1 MPVGTGW
8 AAAIALAILVAPWL
22 AAAAIR
28 RWTLA
33 DAARAPDGAWF
44 RGMQWL
50 GWATI
55 ALIVVPVVAVVGTP
69 LGPAMYALVPVAL
82 TAWSLPIGVAVMIVV
97 ELVCIVPMLLAQHAI
112 TAALRGTDDT
122 PLETVAAGLWPL
134 APVAVLLLAVTMG
147 FSLYL
152 QHHAAAGAAIAL
164 AGFLALLP
172 VQQLVARRRGLEL
185 QALTQGELRDRI
197 VALAAGAGVAVRSLY
212 VVPMRRM
219 RIANAFAVRRDVV
232 VLSDWLVEHL
242 DRRELDAV
250 VAHELGHL
258 KHHHTRWLT
267 FAVVAGAAAGMAVT
281 WRHAA
286 WTYPVALAT
295 SLMVMRFVSR
305 RFEPI
310 ADREAVA
317 ITGDPE
323 ALCTALVRIS
333 RLNHV
338 PVRWS
343 RAAEQVLTHPSTE
356 RRVRAIG
363 ARAGFSPERIEA
375 LLAAPAPV
383 SDPYVLPPGATMGAK
398 LFSTAWKAST
408 LHVLGVVTLAVACLA
423 PAFALALG
431 RLLAWPRVAS
441 TITAFAAAFAA
452 VLGVIEMLAA
462 RSIAGLRERL
472 AQRLGASEDARFVSI
487 APGPGSRVFE
497 GFHDWD
503 LGFLAIEPDAL
514 VFAGEESRFRLPRGA
529 IVNVAIVRSVPAWQ
543 PVPLVELAWRD
554 AVHDRSGVVRVRPA
568 EGFFLSS
575 QRRSS
580 PALADAIDRWRATG
594 STADAT
600 VVAPPRLEDV
610 SGVSVR
616 RAFRAGALAGVL
628 PVLVAIAWIAS
639 TALVLPWWPFEG
651 PGLLETW
658 LAALAAL
665 VLLRVPVWVDRTLPR
680 EPKPAK
686 APRRGRPA

>member
-1 MPVGTGW
+1 MQ
-8 AAAIALAILVAPWL
+8 AALLVLAFLVAPWL
-22 AAAAIR
+22 LAEMIR

-33 DAARAPDGAWF
+33 DAARAPEGAWF

-55 ALIVVPVVAVVGTP
+55 ALMAGLVVAVVGTP
-69 LGPAMYALVPVAL
+69 LGGAMYALVPAAL
-82 TAWSLPIGVAVMIVV
+82 SAWSLPLGVAVMIVV
-97 ELVCIVPMLLAQHAI
+97 ELASIVPMLLAQHAI

-122 PLETVAAGLWPL
+122 ARETVAAGLWPL
-134 APVAVLLLAVTMG
+134 APVVVLLLAVTLG
-147 FSLYL
+147 FSLHL
-152 QHHAAAGAAIAL
+152 QHHTAAGAAIGL

-172 VQQLVARRRGLEL
+172 VQQLAARRRGLEL

-197 VALAAGAGVAVRSLY
+197 VALAASAGVPVRSLY

-219 RIANAFAVRRDVV
+219 RVANAFAVRRDVV

-267 FAVVAGAAAGMAVT
+267 LAVVGGAAAGMAVT
-281 WRHAA
+281 WHHAA
-286 WTYPVALAT
+286 WTYPAALAT

-305 RFEPI
+305 RFEPV

-338 PVRWS
+338 PVRWG

-363 ARAGFSPERIEA
+363 VRAGFSPERIEA
-375 LLAAPAPV
+375 LLAAPPPV
-383 SDPYVLPPGATMGAK
+383 TDPYVVPPGATLGAK

-408 LHVLGVVTLAVACLA
+408 QHVLGVVMFAAVCFA
-423 PAFALALG
+423 PAFTLALG
-431 RLLAWPRVAS
+431 RLLAWPRLAA
-441 TITAFAAAFAA
+441 TAAAFAAAFAA
-452 VLGVIEMLAA
+452 ALGVIEMFAA
-462 RSIAGLRERL
+462 RSIARLRERL
-472 AQRLGASEDARFVSI
+472 AQRLGAGEDARFVSI
-487 APGPGSRVFE
+487 APGPGPCVFE

-503 LGFLAIEPDAL
+503 LGFLALDTDAL
-514 VFAGEESRFRLPRGA
+514 VFTGEESRFRLPRAA
-529 IVNVAIVRSVPAWQ
+529 IVNVAIVRSVPAWG
-543 PVPLVELAWRD
+543 PVPLVELAWFD
-554 AVHDRSGVVRVRPA
+554 AANDRRGVVRLRPA
-568 EGFFLSS
+568 EGVFLSS

-580 PALADAIDRWRATG
+580 PALADAIDRWCAAG
-594 STADAT
+594 SAADAT
-600 VVAPPRLEDV
+600 AVAPPRLEDV

-616 RAFRAGALAGVL
+616 YAFRAGTLVGTQ
-628 PVLVAIAWIAS
+628 PVLGAIAWIAS
-639 TALVLPWWPFEG
+639 TALVLPWWPLAG
-651 PGLLETW
+651 AGWLETW
-658 LAALAAL
+658 LAALTAL
-665 VLLRVPVWVDRTLPR
+665 ALLRVPVWVDGTLPR
-680 EPKPAK
+680 EPKLAK
-686 APRRGRPA
+686 PPKRAR